1 MTIAAG
7 NAARYIEQRPS
18 TSSMM
23 EHLGVKMTQSKA
35 DTASG
40 CTEHPQ
46 QTIERD
52 VCARDFRH
60 FLNHWYFVNR
70 ETGQWL
76 RFNNL
81 WQGQEN
87 IVRIMQEQQWCFFLK
102 AGKLGFTELECA
114 YDAWVALFHSSNARV
129 HLLSLDLDAA
139 KELLQIVKRGLQKLP
154 PWLGLP
160 IIEKEAGGDTTRQLR
175 LYAGPDDKRTI
186 RSYAAVKDAAIDQT
200 AMHTHVDELARMPF
214 PAQTWSA
221 VNSTVP
227 EGGSVH
233 IVTRGQGD
241 QNYTAQLWKSAQSGG
256 SPLYAHFEPFT
267 ARPRVPVKAVPPGA
281 DPSEVWYAEK
291 QESGMPSEELD
302 WLAPRT
308 WEDALRGSGEGAF
321 LPEAVWLGCYDP
333 DLPPLMPGSREPI
346 VLALDAGVTNDFFA
360 VVAVTRHPQRWDDP
374 AVRAVQVWRPP
385 EGGEIDFEAV
395 ENWVRMLCQ
404 GGCVYGHPNGVS
416 RLSAVDGCEACR
428 DGNRIPKHNVVQVAY
443 DAYQLVGM
451 AQDLSRDRIA
461 WMFKFGQGGDRLEA
475 DANLRLLAISR
486 RLAHRNDPV
495 LNEHVRNAN
504 MKISPGEDNKLRII
518 KRESASKID
527 AVVATS
533 MAVAQCLYLALR
545 PPRAD
550 AA

>member
-1 MTIAAG
+1 MAIYT
-7 NAARYIEQRPS
+7 EPRPS
-18 TSSMM
+18 VQSMM
-23 EHLGVKMTQSKA
+23 EHLGVRMTRARA

-40 CTEHPQ
+40 CAEHPQ
-46 QTIERD
+46 QTLEREA
-52 VCARDFRH
+52 CSQDFRH
-60 FLNHWYFVNR
+60 FLNHWWFVNR
-70 ETGQWL
+70 ETGQWQTF
-76 RFNNL
+76 RDL
-81 WQGQEN
+81 WPGQEN
-87 IVRIMQEQQWCFFLK
+87 IVAIMREQKWCFFLK

-114 YDAWVALFHSSNARV
+114 YDAWVAIFHSPNARV

-139 KELLQIVKRGLQKLP
+139 KELLQIVKRGIQKLP
-154 PWLGLP
+154 SWLGLA
-160 IIEKEAGGDTTRQLR
+160 IIENEAGADTTRQLR
-175 LYAGPDDKRTI
+175 LRGGPDDKRTI

-241 QNYTAQLWKSAQSGG
+241 QNFTAQLWKSARSGG

-267 ARPRVPVKAVPPGA
+267 SRPRVPVKPVPPGA
-281 DPSEVWYAEK
+281 DPAEVWYAEK

-333 DLPPLMPGSREPI
+333 DLPPLDPGSREPI

-360 VVAVTRHPQRWDDP
+360 AVAVTRHPNRWEDP

-385 EGGEIDFEAV
+385 EKGEIDFDAV
-395 ENWVRMLCQ
+395 ERWIRILCQ
-404 GGCVYGHPNGVS
+404 GGCVYGHPNGAS
-416 RLSAVDGCEACR
+416 RLSAVEGCEACR
-428 DGNRIPKHNVVQVAY
+428 DGIRIPKHNVVQITY
-443 DAYQLVGM
+443 DSYQLVNM
-451 AQDLSRDRIA
+451 AQNLSRDRIA
-461 WMFKFGQGGDRLEA
+461 WCEKFNQGGERLEA
-475 DANLRLLAISR
+475 DANLRMLCISR

-495 LNEHVRNAN
+495 LNEHVRNAD
-504 MKISPGEDNKLRII
+504 MKLSPGEDNKLRLI
-518 KRESASKID
+518 KREPAAKID
-527 AVVATS
+527 A
-533 MAVAQCLYLALR
+533 AVALSMGVARALYLSL
-545 PPRAD
+545 PKPRVA
-550 AA
+550 